1 MLCQS
6 SGLRTLAKIAA
17 SHKDAALSGEV
28 SLRLTE
34 KLDYIKLTPK
44 RILDLG
50 YAGDA
55 RIQHLRQRYPEA
67 EIISKVAEIDFSS
80 FADQAFDLILA
91 NLFLPWSADIQ
102 QFFSD
107 CFRVL
112 QPQGFLLFSSLGPG
126 TLYELAQS
134 WIQVDQQIQLDSF
147 IDLHHLG
154 DALLAQ
160 QFAEPV
166 IDIDNIQLHYAT
178 LQALF
183 HGLKPL
189 ELVGDQTCLQ
199 DLAQAYQTFCT
210 PTGKLPAT
218 YEVVYGQA
226 WKPLEIA
233 RRMDTHGE
241 VGIPISAIKRSTSPN
256 H

>member
-6 SGLRTLAKIAA
+6 SGLQTLAKTVA

-55 RIQHLRQRYPEA
+55 RIQHLQQRYPEA
-67 EIISKVAEIDFSS
+67 EIISQVVEVNFST
-80 FADQAFDLILA
+80 FTDQAFDLVLA
-91 NLFLPWSADIQ
+91 NLFLPWYPDIQ
-102 QFFSD
+102 QFFKE

-134 WIQVDQQIQLDSF
+134 WMQVDQQIQLDSF
-147 IDLHHLG
+147 VDLHDLG

-160 QFAEPV
+160 QFSEPV
-166 IDIDNIQLHYAT
+166 MDIDNIQLHSAS
-178 LQALF
+178 LQTLF
-183 HGLKPL
+183 HDLQPL
-189 ELVGDQTCLQ
+189 QLGGDQQYLHN
-199 DLAQAYQTFCT
+199 LAQAYQTFST
-210 PTGKLPAT
+210 PSGKLPAT
-218 YEVVYGQA
+218 YEIVYGQA
-226 WKPLEIA
+226 WKPLEMA
-233 RRMDTHGE
+233 RRMDARGE
-241 VGIPISAIKRSTSPN
+241 VGIPISAIKRSTSSS